1 MGGCGVR
8 VDINIDE
15 EFRDLIPPLSA
26 DERAQLEQNI
36 LANGCRDPLVVWC
49 VPAPNPGEHKCYAH
63 DESKCDLRAGDG
75 VWTCAYC
82 NHNPALL
89 EYVLLDGHNR
99 LDICRRHGIEFKTE
113 ELDFDSRD
121 DAKLWIVQN
130 QLGRRNLTD
139 FVKAELALIAKP
151 IIEKKARAAKLASLK
166 QGDAIP
172 ARLNSD
178 ERDEAIR
185 TDTELAKIA
194 GVGKDTVRKVEQ
206 IKKTASPELLA
217 AVRSGEVSIHAAADI
232 ATLLPDRQASVVES
246 GKVTAAAKEIRA
258 QRADEQRSKR
268 VKKILEISKGNA
280 PLGQIAERYPV
291 IYADPPWRY
300 EHIETESRAIENQYP
315 TMALDEIKALDLDAI
330 ALDDC
335 VLFMWAT
342 SPKLGEAFEV
352 LRAWGFKYRTCAVWD
367 KQKIGMGYYFR
378 QQHELLLVAVRG
390 QPMTPAPAN
399 RPSSV
404 LSFPRG
410 EHSAKPVEVYEL
422 IEAMY
427 PELPK
432 LEMFCRSPRDGWG
445 AWGNQAAA

>member
-1 MGGCGVR
+1 MR
-8 VDINIDE
+8 VHPIADIFPRMSAAEYAALRDDIQTNGQREPIWVWNDQIIDG
-15 EFRDLIPPLSA
+15 RH
-26 DERAQLEQNI
+26 RAQACEELGIEPASRQYDGDESTLVAFVVSLNLHRRHLDESQRAMVAGR
-36 LANGCRDPLVVWC
+36 LATLPKGTNQHASIE
-49 VPAPNPGEHKCYAH
+49 APTQTQAAGLLNVSRPSVQRAREVIEHGAPELMQAVESGRVSVSAAATIADGLREHKEQQA
-63 DESKCDLRAGDG
+63 EIVARGEREI
-75 VWTCAYC
+75 
-82 NHNPALL
+82 L
-89 EYVLLDGHNR
+89 E
-99 LDICRRHGIEFKTE
+99 
-113 ELDFDSRD
+113 
-121 DAKLWIVQN
+121 
-130 QLGRRNLTD
+130 
-139 FVKAELALIAKP
+139 
-151 IIEKKARAAKLASLK
+151 AAK
-166 QGDAIP
+166 
-172 ARLNSD
+172 
-178 ERDEAIR
+178 AIR
-185 TDTELAKIA
+185 TKKAEERRAERIGKI
-194 GVGKDTVRKVEQ
+194 V
-206 IKKTASPELLA
+206 
-217 AVRSGEVSIHAAADI
+217 
-232 ATLLPDRQASVVES
+232 
-246 GKVTAAAKEIRA
+246 
-258 QRADEQRSKR
+258 
-268 VKKILEISKGNA
+268 EISKGNA

-300 EHIETESRAIENQYP
+300 EYIETESRAIENQYP
-315 TMALDEIKALDLDAI
+315 TMTLDEIKALDLDSI

-342 SPKLGEAFEV
+342 SPKLAEAFDV
-352 LRAWGFKYRTCAVWD
+352 LQAWGFEYRTCAVWD

>member
-8 VDINIDE
+8 VHPIADIFPRMSAAEYAALRDDIQKNGQREPIWVWNGQIIDG
-15 EFRDLIPPLSA
+15 RH
-26 DERAQLEQNI
+26 RAQACEELGIEPASRLYEGDESTLVAFVVSLNLHRRHLDESRRAMVAGR
-36 LANGCRDPLVVWC
+36 LATLPKGTNQHASIE
-49 VPAPNPGEHKCYAH
+49 APTQTQAADLLNVSRPSVQRAREVIEHGAPELMQAVESGRVSVSAAATIADGLKEHKEQQA
-63 DESKCDLRAGDG
+63 EIVARGEREI
-75 VWTCAYC
+75 
-82 NHNPALL
+82 L
-89 EYVLLDGHNR
+89 E
-99 LDICRRHGIEFKTE
+99 
-113 ELDFDSRD
+113 
-121 DAKLWIVQN
+121 
-130 QLGRRNLTD
+130 
-139 FVKAELALIAKP
+139 
-151 IIEKKARAAKLASLK
+151 AAK
-166 QGDAIP
+166 
-172 ARLNSD
+172 
-178 ERDEAIR
+178 AIR
-185 TDTELAKIA
+185 TKKAEERRAERIEKI
-194 GVGKDTVRKVEQ
+194 V
-206 IKKTASPELLA
+206 
-217 AVRSGEVSIHAAADI
+217 
-232 ATLLPDRQASVVES
+232 
-246 GKVTAAAKEIRA
+246 
-258 QRADEQRSKR
+258 
-268 VKKILEISKGNA
+268 EISKGNA

-315 TMALDEIKALDLDAI
+315 TMTLDEIKALDLDAI

-342 SPKLGEAFEV
+342 SPKLAEAFEV
-352 LRAWGFKYRTCAVWD
+352 LRAWGFEYRTCAVWD

>member
-1 MGGCGVR
+1 MKYNVHAVAGIFPPMSPTEYASLR
-8 VDINIDE
+8 DDIAANGQREPIWLWRGQIIDG
-15 EFRDLIPPLSA
+15 RN
-26 DERAQLEQNI
+26 RAQACDDLGLAVAVREYEGDEAELVAFVVSLNLHRRHLDESQRAMVAGR
-36 LANGCRDPLVVWC
+36 LANLNDGQRADQA
-49 VPAPNPGEHKCYAH
+49 APIGAPVTQDAAA
-63 DESKCDLRAGDG
+63 DLLN
-75 VWTCAYC
+75 V
-82 NHNPALL
+82 
-89 EYVLLDGHNR
+89 
-99 LDICRRHGIEFKTE
+99 
-113 ELDFDSRD
+113 
-121 DAKLWIVQN
+121 
-130 QLGRRNLTD
+130 GRRSVQRAREVIEHGSPELVQAVESGRVSVSAAATL
-139 FVKAELALIAKP
+139 AEVPKP
-151 IIEKKARAAKLASLK
+151 EQAEIVARGEREILEAAK
-166 QGDAIP
+166 
-172 ARLNSD
+172 
-178 ERDEAIR
+178 AIR
-185 TDTELAKIA
+185 TKKAEERRAERIEKI
-194 GVGKDTVRKVEQ
+194 
-206 IKKTASPELLA
+206 I
-217 AVRSGEVSIHAAADI
+217 
-232 ATLLPDRQASVVES
+232 
-246 GKVTAAAKEIRA
+246 
-258 QRADEQRSKR
+258 
-268 VKKILEISKGNA
+268 EISKGNA

-315 TMALDEIKALDLDAI
+315 TMTLDEIKALDLDAI

-342 SPKLGEAFEV
+342 SPKLAEAFEV
-352 LRAWGFKYRTCAVWD
+352 LRAWGFEYRTCAVWD

-432 LEMFCRSPRDGWG
+432 LEMFCRSPREGWG